1 MLSFPDGGNSGTL
14 TLPDGREVQAY
25 AFPEGGVQPRLGP
38 GGETVQVN
46 YAGQDVTAYI
56 RGDKAYIKNFNPAEF
71 SNPVQESWV
80 PAIKLR
86 HLPADQLI
94 DQKLTVMAWA
104 LNESVNRKGQQNVHL
119 TTKGVRTVFE
129 NIGRYRRAY
138 LKEYIGAPTADYGHP
153 TAPGAPASAT
163 AGQGKPQGWFG
174 RGLDAIGRGVDK
186 VGNYVSNVGHNVIT
200 KVTAD
205 KLNNM
210 WNRAG
215 EPYDSDRLYQLLTTE
230 WGVPKEVVG
239 SVYGKMGIP
248 YTAPATVPDDTPA
261 PQRGAG
267 IQTGDIY
274 AIDPDTGKPYEKEK
288 LARMYG
294 SGATPSQIS
303 AADGVQQPALTG
315 GPTAGLPPATGTTP
329 APGKITQ
336 PNNTTSFNAS
346 NVMQMKGMEKYAK
359 PAATGT
365 ATPANTTTTAST
377 TGKFPG
383 EDPTGP
389 NYVGRLEVKRRQ
401 AARAAAAGNSAAKPT
416 TPQATSTTAGAPSK
430 VTYGGLLAPK
440 KSAAAKAQPVA
451 ETIKQVKKM
460 LETVQTRDDV
470 AFIKKYIN
478 RQFSGQLSES
488 ADAQRSHLLNEVTR
502 IGALRRRTHSQQ
514 LAR

>member
-1 MLSFPDGGNSGTL
+1 MTNS
-14 TLPDGREVQAY
+14 PFRPKNESI
-25 AFPEGGVQPRLGP
+25 
-38 GGETVQVN
+38 N
-46 YAGQDVTAYI
+46 YKI
-56 RGDKAYIKNFNPAEF
+56 I
-71 SNPVQESWV
+71 
-80 PAIKLR
+80 
-86 HLPADQLI
+86 PADQLI
-94 DQKLTVMAWA
+94 DQKLTMMAWA

-248 YTAPATVPDDTPA
+248 YTAPATVPNGTPA
-261 PQRGAG
+261 PQQQQGGAG

-274 AIDPDTGKPYEKEK
+274 AIDPKTGKPYEKEK
-288 LARMYG
+288 LA
-294 SGATPSQIS
+294 AKWKTPDPVPDPDL
-303 AADGVQQPALTG
+303 APEPTTGKVTKPANMTSV
-315 GPTAGLPPATGTTP
+315 ASNPA
-329 APGKITQ
+329 
-336 PNNTTSFNAS
+336 SFNAS

-359 PAATGT
+359 PAA
-365 ATPANTTTTAST
+365 
-377 TGKFPG
+377 
-383 EDPTGP
+383 
-389 NYVGRLEVKRRQ
+389 
-401 AARAAAAGNSAAKPT
+401 AAKPANFGASPAGYGKVT
-416 TPQATSTTAGAPSK
+416 QTFKPPGVKKIGAPA
-430 VTYGGLLAPK
+430 LP
-440 KSAAAKAQPVA
+440 
-451 ETIKQVKKM
+451 ETIAQVKKM
-460 LETVQTRDDV
+460 LETVETRDDV

-478 RQFSGQLSES
+478 REFQRHGLVSES
-488 ADAQRSHLLNEVTR
+488 SQAHRLHLLNEVTR

-514 LAR
+514 TAI